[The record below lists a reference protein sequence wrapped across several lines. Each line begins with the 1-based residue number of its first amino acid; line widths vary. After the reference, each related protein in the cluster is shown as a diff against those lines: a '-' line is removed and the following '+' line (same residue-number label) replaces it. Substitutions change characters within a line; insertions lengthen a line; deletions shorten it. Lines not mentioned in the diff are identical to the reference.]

1 MPDPSIE
8 DARHYL
14 ETHGRNI
21 LQAMQIA
28 KSHSV
33 TIAPDQDDRGY
44 WDHEIKALREAVANA
59 ALPALPE
66 KAFNV
71 D

>member
-1 MPDPSIE
+1 MPNPFVE

-14 ETHGRNI
+14 ETHGGNI

-28 KSHSV
+28 KRHAV
-33 TIAPDQDDRGY
+33 KLLPDQDDKSY
-44 WDHEIKALREAVANA
+44 WDHEIKALRKAVAKEG
-59 ALPALPE
+59 LPALPE
-66 KAFNV
+66 TALNV